1 MAANVLPARNLVLPL
16 DPVFLRHRS
25 RISVFSVSFQLPV
38 TFRVENKPRQ
48 EI

>member
-1 MAANVLPARNLVLPL
+1 MAANVLLAGNPVLPL
-16 DPVFLRHRS
+16 DPVFLRRRS
-25 RISVFSVSFQLPV
+25 RISAFSVSFQLPV